1 MVKNRMNDRHN
12 VPRPTAAD
20 NVRASG
26 TVEVGEGRYLDG
38 FKGRISDLFKT
49 EAGLPRHIGPLQYT
63 FNSLNNSDLPPEKKK
78 LVAEKAYEQ
87 LVKAATFATFDFDL
101 IQFTVPSIGWH
112 MWLAK
117 KGTKITQS
125 KS

>member
-1 MVKNRMNDRHN
+1 MDKNRMNDRHN

-20 NVRASG
+20 NVRATG

-49 EAGLPRHIGPLQYT
+49 QGGLAGHVRPMQDT
-63 FNSLNNSDLPPEKKK
+63 FTSLSNSDLPDDKKK
-78 LVAEKAYEQ
+78 AVAVKAYEQ
-87 LVKAATFATFDFDL
+87 LVKAAQHAAFDFDP
-101 IQFTVPSIGWH
+101 IEFKVASISWH
-112 MWLAK
+112 MTIGK
-117 KGTKITQS
+117 KGTKIIQS